1 MKRIEQHRLH
11 RQVTTA
17 SEKVYLHGG
26 ESSGTYSNY
35 FKMHKVELSGYKI
48 FSSLEHMLLWEGG
61 KERKRQEERYTE
73 EQRRGEGG
81 TGRER
86 QGWRLRECRE

>member
-61 KERKRQEERYTE
+61 KRERDRRRDIQRNRGVEKEELEERD
-73 EQRRGEGG
+73 RDGD
-81 TGRER
+81 
-86 QGWRLRECRE
+86 